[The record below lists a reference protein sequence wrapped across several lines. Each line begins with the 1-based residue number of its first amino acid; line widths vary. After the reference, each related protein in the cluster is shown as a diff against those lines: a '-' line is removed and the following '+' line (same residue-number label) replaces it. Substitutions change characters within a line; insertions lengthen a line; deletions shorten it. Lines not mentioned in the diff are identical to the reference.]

1 MWSTRSTDAHTKAFA
16 QVTEK
21 FCNRK
26 KYVINK
32 YVRLGKVAIN
42 LHKMQR
48 FQSFSIRK
56 FSNFIEF

>member
-26 KYVINK
+26 RVCKNVCK
-32 YVRLGKVAIN
+32 LAIN
-42 LHKMQR
+42 LHEMQG
-48 FQSFSIRK
+48 FQLP
-56 FSNFIEF
+56 

>member
-26 KYVINK
+26 KYVISK
-32 YVRLGKVAIN
+32 YVRLGKLAIN
-42 LHKMQR
+42 LH
-48 FQSFSIRK
+48 
-56 FSNFIEF
+56 